1 MIISEAG
8 ASARDCSNDLKVK
21 IHREGTNI
29 LILLFIVLAAL
40 NVPVWLFMPPW
51 VIPALFSAVSIVVY
65 AFVFN
70 FFRCPVRHYRGERRN
85 HVVSS
90 VDGRVVAVE
99 KVYEGEFIGGD
110 AIMLSVFMSPLN
122 VHANWFPVDGRVEYV
137 RHHSGRFLSAYLP
150 KASSENERSTIGLTT
165 DTGRRITVRQVA
177 GAMARRIVTY
187 ARKGSE
193 ASIDEHL
200 GFIKFGSRVD
210 LYLPLDSQVLVK
222 IGDTTRGGVTPVAVI
237 GEEPASSNIQ

>member
-1 MIISEAG
+1 M
-8 ASARDCSNDLKVK
+8 
-21 IHREGTNI
+21 
-29 LILLFIVLAAL
+29 
-40 NVPVWLFMPPW
+40 PVWLFMPPW
-51 VIPALFSAVSIVVY
+51 VIPALFSTVSAVVY

-150 KASSENERSTIGLTT
+150 KASSENERSTIGITT

>member
-1 MIISEAG
+1 M
-8 ASARDCSNDLKVK
+8 K

-150 KASSENERSTIGLTT
+150 KASSENERSTIGITT